1 MILYA
6 SFRTDIPAFYG
17 EWLYNR
23 IKEGWLLQPNPM
35 NANQL
40 QKIESSDIEVIVF
53 CSKDYR
59 PFMKY
64 VKWFNDNYRCI
75 FHYTITPYDSDIEPN
90 VLDKE
95 SIIENFKELSN
106 ATSKEQIIW
115 RYDPILFTNKY
126 TPKYHKEK
134 LLIMSNELCDY
145 TDTCIFSFV
154 STIYPWVKKNIPDLI
169 DDYNNKEELLEY
181 INSQSNLHYQTC
193 GHGDAYSS
201 LYPNIGISSCT
212 SVDLLEKVF
221 NIKCIK
227 QKGGYYRKGC
237 GCIQGTNIGQYNS
250 CLHGCKY
257 CYAARN
263 TYKQTLYDP
272 TSPILLGELTED
284 SKIYPCKAQKVFKE
298 KEQKQLSLFDFI

>member
-1 MILYA
+1 MH
-6 SFRTDIPAFYG
+6 
-17 EWLYNR
+17 
-23 IKEGWLLQPNPM
+23 LLGQTFQHFMENGCI
-35 NANQL
+35 
-40 QKIESSDIEVIVF
+40 IESSNIEAIVF

-126 TPKYHKEK
+126 TPEYHKEK
-134 LLIMSNELCDY
+134 LSIMSNELCDY

-169 DDYNNKEELLEY
+169 DNYKNKEELLEY
-181 INSQSNLHYQTC
+181 INSQSNLH
-193 GHGDAYSS
+193 
-201 LYPNIGISSCT
+201 
-212 SVDLLEKVF
+212 
-221 NIKCIK
+221 
-227 QKGGYYRKGC
+227 
-237 GCIQGTNIGQYNS
+237 
-250 CLHGCKY
+250 
-257 CYAARN
+257 
-263 TYKQTLYDP
+263 
-272 TSPILLGELTED
+272 
-284 SKIYPCKAQKVFKE
+284 
-298 KEQKQLSLFDFI
+298 